1 MVIVLIAAA
10 VVVAAGVVIVVM
22 KKKKVNKERLNEVMN
37 DYPFIFDKSQKLE
50 DKIVYFIKKRY
61 EYDISPDHVIDIL
74 YDDKKEEA

>member
-1 MVIVLIAAA
+1 MVNGYVE
-10 VVVAAGVVIVVM
+10 

-74 YDDKKEEA
+74 YDEKKEEA